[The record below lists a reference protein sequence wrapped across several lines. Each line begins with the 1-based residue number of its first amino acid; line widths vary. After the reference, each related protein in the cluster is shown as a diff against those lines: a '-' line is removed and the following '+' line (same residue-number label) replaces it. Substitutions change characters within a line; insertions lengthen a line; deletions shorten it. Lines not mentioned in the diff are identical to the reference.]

1 MVNFGQFWVQS
12 VLSDVTKGVKILK
25 FGNSD
30 LTIVFLVPKSVPNH
44 FSVFIACLV
53 NFGPFWVQSGH
64 SDVTKGGKILKFGNS
79 DFTIDF
85 LVLKNV
91 PMPIFRSNQSCQCVL
106 WCFWSILGRFGY
118 KRGSVTSQ
126 RESRFYNFEILTL
139 PSAFSSQK
147 TYPCQFL
154 EQNQHFFVSYCIL
167 GEVLTI
173 FSYE

>member
-1 MVNFGQFWVQS
+1 MV
-12 VLSDVTKGVKILK
+12 
-25 FGNSD
+25 
-30 LTIVFLVPKSVPNH
+30 LV
-44 FSVFIACLV
+44 I
-53 NFGPFWVQSGH
+53 FGPFWVQSGH
-64 SDVTKGGKILKFGNS
+64 KWRHKGGKILNFGTF

-91 PMPIFRSNQSCQCVL
+91 HMPIFRSNQSFQCVL
-106 WCFWSILGRFGY
+106 WCFWSVLGRFGY

-154 EQNQHFFVSYCIL
+154 EQNQLFFVSYCIL

-173 FSYE
+173 FSYEWGIFRGTAIKLRVPTRKMKISQNFFLKVSRYMIWKR